1 MVAYP
6 PNKIENIVAMKS
18 FAGIQSVQ
26 YLSYCL
32 PQVKVAELAVQCFE
46 EPSKLLLVEVLRKA
60 WLIG

>member
-1 MVAYP
+1 
-6 PNKIENIVAMKS
+6 MKS